1 LIEEQRVMAHA
12 LHNASAPILDERVM
26 IMKRTQLTTTLAL
39 LLASATV
46 VGCAADAPGN
56 DDGDDMGDPM
66 PQPDPQPVPLTPQG
80 KFAVQSDFDLAT
92 NLPGTAGTVVNYFI
106 QATDEPDDPTKFLLE
121 QLIGAL
127 PNGQIKDALQGSIP
141 FVSGY
146 LNDRLQEVAPTFV
159 TKIIDVGNGLGQ
171 VAHHF
176 GTIEVLDISASQAPA
191 TGGDPSLGFA
201 ATKTIQGLHFNV
213 DSVDIDLKFSDY
225 GIQDVKVDGLS
236 VSLET
241 TGKLN
246 ISQHKV
252 PLKFGAMMKLAMN
265 EVIIPFIDPSVTDLE
280 GLLKK
285 AVNCQK
291 VGQYV
296 YDAIDLGS
304 PSTFESACNAGLH
317 AASTAFYRALDNID
331 TAALEFNLL
340 GTARGIDKNHDTKM
354 DDIQT
359 GVWTGD
365 VSYAGA
371 PAPLS
376 TAKFFGSAM

>member
-1 LIEEQRVMAHA
+1 
-12 LHNASAPILDERVM
+12 M